1 MNKKII
7 SLLMVTIMLIGI
19 GTTVFATSAP
29 TFGGNQGSFTLSMAA
44 TMDSVTEDST
54 VLFKVSAK
62 EIDVRQ
68 GLTTLNFELN
78 YDKKIIQPIVE
89 KNINIL
95 AKKATIKNFDEA
107 SGKITIVTTE
117 FITANTDIFQVQV
130 KPMQGTTGK
139 KMVLTLKNIKGSNG
153 STSADAVEVST
164 TVNIGAE
171 NIANKN
177 FKGEQKD
184 PKMPE
189 PSTEKKQKNEQI
201 TVPKKE
207 EKTLPKQEKKEDP
220 TIADKKNADA
230 GIEDA
235 IVPTMIA
242 LSAVILL
249 FTYRY
254 VGINNAKIKNATASL
269 KNIKKDEP
277 MNIDIK

>member
-1 MNKKII
+1 MNKKIM
-7 SLLMVTIMLIGI
+7 SLLIVAVMLIGI
-19 GTTVFATSAP
+19 GTASFATSAP

-44 TMDSVTEDST
+44 TMDTVTEDST

-78 YDKKIIQPIVE
+78 YDRKIIQPIVE

-95 AKKATIKNFDEA
+95 AKKATIKSFDEK

-139 KMVLTLKNIKGSNG
+139 QMVLTLKNIKGSNG

-164 TVNIGAE
+164 TVKIGAE

-189 PSTEKKQKNEQI
+189 PTAEKKPTNEMPVPSKTEK
-201 TVPKKE
+201 TTPKPE
-207 EKTLPKQEKKEDP
+207 PKEDP